1 MSPGAPSFPSPPAGR
16 RDRGGIVWPSVIAI
30 LFATFATL
38 SFAAGRRDRGGIVWP
53 SVIAI
58 LFATFATLS
67 FAVDQSVT
75 VSILAKL
82 PIDTEAQ

>member
-1 MSPGAPSFPSPPAGR
+1 MSPGAPSFPSP
-16 RDRGGIVWPSVIAI
+16 S
-30 LFATFATL
+30 
-38 SFAAGRRDRGGIVWP
+38 AGRRDRGGIVWP

-75 VSILAKL
+75 VSILANL
-82 PIDTEAQ
+82 PIDAEAQ